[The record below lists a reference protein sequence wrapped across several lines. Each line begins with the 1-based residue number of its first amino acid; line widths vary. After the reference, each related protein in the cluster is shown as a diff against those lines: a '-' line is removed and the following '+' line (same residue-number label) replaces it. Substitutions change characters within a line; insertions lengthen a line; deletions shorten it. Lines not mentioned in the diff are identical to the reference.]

1 MTPNQIL
8 KKFRREREYTLEQ
21 MAELL
26 GLTRARLSQY
36 ENGDAIPVGRIR
48 DWSNAPQLPEW
59 ARNMAYQMWL
69 ATLEQVHDALG
80 KQLEALSD
88 QVRQGTV
95 LQPSLSSHLK

>member
-8 KKFRREREYTLEQ
+8 KKFRREREYILEQ

-48 DWSNAPQLPEW
+48 EWSNAPQLPEW
-59 ARNMAYQMWL
+59 ARNMAYQLWL
-69 ATLEQVHDALG
+69 ATLEQAHDALAD
-80 KQLEALSD
+80 QLEALND
-88 QVRQGTV
+88 RVMRETV
-95 LQPSLSSHLK
+95 QSPSLLGHLK